1 VPEDIRDKAFIRH
14 EDIIGLNFI
23 LNRRRYVFRRHYRQ
37 GLRSHIIEVLDP
49 AHVEAESQGFLR
61 NGIRWYPKAIP
72 LKMLRIFR
80 LRFSRIEEV
89 FDETRKL
96 RIVEQYLGPKFLA
109 VSSEFVV
116 DYIGPDK
123 RDFILCGLQDFV
135 KGRGLDPWQPFNE
148 IEKGNFHLRSNDFSN
163 EEIEKETMTVIDRI
177 QKNAANFIDGIKRM
191 VLEANYV
198 PDLAGVRNILLTPCG
213 NIRLVDINN
222 ISYITFDSQIKVD
235 DKGYPVC
242 DKSIEALAQLEQNL
256 LNRSINMRE
265 KIYKVFL
272 EPERMKAVAEIEN
285 RFRKSK
291 RFQP

>member
-1 VPEDIRDKAFIRH
+1 MLEDIRDKAFIRH

-23 LNRRRYVFRRHYRQ
+23 SNPRRYVFRRHYRQ
-37 GLRSHIIEVLDP
+37 GLRSHIIEILDP
-49 AHVEAESQGFLR
+49 AHVEAERRGFLR

-80 LRFSRIEEV
+80 IRFLRIEEV

-109 VSSEFVV
+109 VSSEFIV
-116 DYIGPDK
+116 DYVGPDK
-123 RDFILCGLQDFV
+123 RDFILCGLQEFV
-135 KGRGLDPWQPFNE
+135 KGRVLDPWQPFNA
-148 IEKGNFHLRSNDFSN
+148 IEKGDFRLRSNDFSN
-163 EEIEKETMTVIDRI
+163 EEIEKERVTAIGRI
-177 QKNAANFIDGIKRM
+177 QRNAANFIDGIKRM
-191 VLEANYV
+191 VIEARYV
-198 PDLAGVRNILLTPCG
+198 PDLAGVRNILLTPSG
-213 NIRLVDINN
+213 GIKLVDINN
-222 ISYITFDSQIKVD
+222 VSAITFESQIKVD

-272 EPERMKAVAEIEN
+272 EPERMKAVAEIES
-285 RFRKSK
+285 RFRQSGH
-291 RFQP
+291 FQP

>member
-1 VPEDIRDKAFIRH
+1 MPEDIRDKAFIRH
-14 EDIIGLNFI
+14 KDIVGLNFI

-80 LRFSRIEEV
+80 IKFSRVEDV

-96 RIVEQYLGPKFLA
+96 RIVEKYLGPKFLA
-109 VSSEFVV
+109 VSSEFIV

-123 RDFILCGLQDFV
+123 RDFILCGLQEFV
-135 KGRGLDPWQPFNE
+135 KGRGLDPWRRYNE
-148 IEKGNFHLRSNDFSN
+148 IELRDLFLRSNIFPN
-163 EEIEKETMTVIDRI
+163 KEIEKKIESIIGKVQR
-177 QKNAANFIDGIKRM
+177 NAANFIGGIKKM
-191 VLEANYV
+191 VLEARYV
-198 PDLAGVRNILLTPCG
+198 PDLAGVRNILLTPTCG
-213 NIRLVDINN
+213 IKLVDINN
-222 ISYITFDSQIKVD
+222 ISKITFESQIKVD

-242 DKSIEALAQLEQNL
+242 DKSIEALSQLEQNL

-265 KIYKVFL
+265 QIYKVFL

-285 RFRKSK
+285 RFRKSS
-291 RFQP
+291 RLQP

>member
-272 EPERMKAVAEIEN
+272 EPERMKAVAEIES
-285 RFRKSK
+285 RFRQSGH
-291 RFQP
+291 FQP